1 FSLLHDPSTTDLS
14 PLSLHDALPICA
26 GLEICTD
33 ICPSAP
39 YIMVP
44 TGDLPIGNVL
54 SAPFVGI
61 SIYDNR
67 VQVPISSFLIVV
79 ISGLLFCYYN
89 DVSCGIVCNI
99 LHIISS
105 MTKR

>member
-79 ISGLLFCYYN
+79 ISGLLLDRKSTRLNSSHVKISYAVFC
-89 DVSCGIVCNI
+89 
-99 LHIISS
+99 L
-105 MTKR
+105 KK